1 MIRSFAAPTLC
12 ARDQPGAEPSSDE
25 SGDPQARLLSSEP
38 QVEVLMSRLVID
50 SDAHVLETERTWDY
64 LDASEQKYRPLLGS
78 SAKEPGRTFWLVDGQ
93 VAALKGPTLTAQRL
107 RSNSTQLGRTLGTPE
122 AARATNA

>member
-25 SGDPQARLLSSEP
+25 SGDPQARLLSSER

-64 LDASEQKYRPLLGS
+64 LDASGQKYRPLLGS
-78 SAKEPGRTFWLVDGQ
+78 SAKAPGRSFWIIDGQ
-93 VAALKGPTLTAQRL
+93 RAGRKCPTLPD
-107 RSNSTQLGRTLGTPE
+107 QLLPPQSSG
-122 AARATNA
+122 AA